1 MIRFLAIS
9 ALAITIFACT
19 PKSEFNDG
27 SIVIELDIE
36 NANDL
41 NAVLE
46 MLPPGPK
53 RIQLDT
59 VSIDANGRAIFLANA
74 TKPAFYSVYVPGKE
88 GELRF
93 TASPGDSVKLS
104 ADANA
109 IYASGKIGGSK
120 ENQRLDSLITYIK
133 ATKYYTD
140 SLNKIFQAAQAK
152 NLHFALMEEF
162 QQLYSTA
169 KIKEEKYVLKYI
181 LKNPTQFSNLIAV
194 QSLNKDRN
202 KEVYLMVDSNL
213 MATYPNSDDVLKFNS
228 IIKQMYSQVIGQK
241 APNFNLLDI
250 NNKPVSLSDFEG
262 KYVLLDFWATWCRP
276 CIAEIPTLKKIKKEL
291 GSDNFE
297 IVSICIDRNNDGSI
311 STWKTINDKYE
322 TNWVQLYDADG
333 MATAK
338 NYNIK
343 QFPTLLI
350 VGPDGNILDAGEHIR
365 GENTLTLLKK
375 FMGNE

>member
-1 MIRFLAIS
+1 MIRFLTATVV
-9 ALAITIFACT
+9 LCTVFACT
-19 PKSEFNDG
+19 PKNDFNDG
-27 SIVIELDIE
+27 SIIIEVDVK
-36 NANDL
+36 NAN
-41 NAVLE
+41 NKKAVLE

-59 VSIDANGRAIFLANA
+59 VDIDANGKATFSTNA
-74 TKPAFYSVYVPGKE
+74 TMPSFYSVYIPGSE

-109 IYASGKIGGSK
+109 IYASAKIGGSD
-120 ENQRLDSLITYIK
+120 ENERLDSLITYIK

-140 SLNKIFQAAQAK
+140 SLNKVFQAAQEK
-152 NLHFALMEEF
+152 NLHFALMAEF
-162 QQLYSTA
+162 QQLYSNA

-181 LKNPTQFSNLIAV
+181 LRNPTQFSNLIAV

-213 MATYPNSDDVLKFNS
+213 MATYPTSEDVLKFNS

-241 APNFNLLDI
+241 APNFNLLDV

-262 KYVLLDFWATWCRP
+262 KYILLDFWATWCRP
-276 CIAEIPTLKKIKKEL
+276 CIAEIPTLKKIKEEL

-297 IVSICIDRNNDGSI
+297 IISICIDRNNEGSI
-311 STWKTINDKYE
+311 STWKTINEKYQ
-322 TNWVQLYDADG
+322 TNWIQLYDADG

-338 NYNIK
+338 KYDIK

-350 VGPDGNILDAGEHIR
+350 VGPDGKILDAGEHIR
-365 GENTLTLLKK
+365 GENTLMLLKK
-375 FMGNE
+375 FMANE